1 MKIQNNKSKEIPN
14 PEISLVLNPNL
25 ENFDFEI
32 WAHAVRNQML
42 AVLRGNLSQNRA
54 KTLTD

>member
-1 MKIQNNKSKEIPN
+1 MQQYNKRKEIPN
-14 PEISLVLNPNL
+14 PEISQALNPNL

-32 WAHAVRNQML
+32 WANAVRSQML